1 MTPYRYVRYL
11 RYESGSERAAVASI
25 GVVLD
30 GAPGG
35 NRTPD
40 ILLRRQMLYP
50 AELRARGRSHSD
62 SKAFAA
68 VPKIKSSS
76 FSRYCA
82 RTVPKPSVTGRFWH
96 SVPVIS
102 LA

>member
-50 AELRARGRSHSD
+50 AELRARSRNQSD
-62 SKAFAA
+62 SNAFAA
-68 VPKIKSSS
+68 VPKIKSS
-76 FSRYCA
+76 FFCDYRA
-82 RTVPKPSVTGRFWH
+82 RTVPKPSLTFKFWH
-96 SVPVIS
+96 NVPVIS
-102 LA
+102 LT